1 MPLRMQQH
9 CRSAQLV
16 AEFLESHPAVARVR
30 YGGLPSWNRRAGV
43 GCLKGFGGML
53 GVEWKKDAVHQQ
65 LGKHV
70 KLMLKAVSLG
80 DPVTRVSARREELE
94 RGIPPRYTRVSIGL
108 EDPEDL
114 IADFQQAIE
123 RCS

>member
-1 MPLRMQQH
+1 
-9 CRSAQLV
+9 
-16 AEFLESHPAVARVR
+16 
-30 YGGLPSWNRRAGV
+30 
-43 GCLKGFGGML
+43 ML